1 MKAVSW
7 MPRSVRG
14 ALSWTFRP
22 EEYVLLTASPSAT
35 RATVYRRRHGCSWRG
50 FLRMFTLRRVLVSVT
65 LVPVFLL
72 LAIICQG
79 VPPNYDDIRMFQQR
93 LPQHS
98 LSVTPAHQ
106 PQYIRFPGHLW
117 GFGFNNVL
125 QEAILM
131 SYLAH
136 VSNLSFVFEDY
147 TWSHLPLPW
156 TIYDFALRPARIPLN
171 ALISGPT
178 AGGPMPSA
186 PNAPRA
192 VSAEFYA
199 HVCGGPESRRHVISS
214 LNAPNDADGV
224 VMIDWWVDQLASVQE
239 PCIEIDSSAHDVF
252 DRHFF
257 GNPRIL
263 SLWESLIKSPMLTDF
278 AWSPLVQAAVSR
290 NFALLQPESAKD
302 LYDAHSRKSLAGLVA
317 LHLRRGDYKR
327 HCPNL
332 AEWGADYMGINQH
345 QSLPDRFDRSPYVN
359 DTDARLSYYLDHCW
373 PSTEQVVERLREVR
387 NEYPGLRRV
396 YVLSNEWAWSLDGL
410 KSALEEDGW
419 DDLVSSADIVLDSEQ
434 KYVAMAVDMAIA
446 EKAEVFIGNGF
457 SSLSSNVVMLRMAK
471 GMEGQSNRF
480 L

>member
-1 MKAVSW
+1 MKTIGW
-7 MPRSVRG
+7 IPDSVRT
-14 ALSWTFRP
+14 AFSRTFRP
-22 EEYVLLTASPSAT
+22 EEYVLLTTSPSAQPRT
-35 RATVYRRRHGCSWRG
+35 TKYRRRCSCSWRT
-50 FLRMFTLRRVLVSVT
+50 FRVFTLRKVLVSVT

-79 VPPNYDDIRMFQQR
+79 IPPNYEDIRSFEHH

-98 LSVTPAHQ
+98 LSKHQ
-106 PQYIRFPGHLW
+106 PQYLRFPGHLW

-125 QEAILM
+125 QEAIMM
-131 SYLAH
+131 SYLAYT
-136 VSNLSFVFEDY
+136 SNISFVFEDY

-156 TIYDFALRPARIPLN
+156 TIYDFALRPARIPFN

-199 HVCGGPESRRHVISS
+199 QVCGGPESQKYVISS
-214 LNAPNDADGV
+214 LNAPNDADGI
-224 VMIDWWVDQLASVQE
+224 VMINWWVNQLASVQE

-252 DRHFF
+252 DRYFF

-263 SLWESLIKSPMLTDF
+263 SVWESLAKSPMLTDF
-278 AWSPLVQAAVSR
+278 AWSPLVQSAVSR
-290 NFALLQPESAKD
+290 NFALLQPESARD

-317 LHLRRGDYKR
+317 LHLRRGDYKQ

-332 AEWGADYMGINQH
+332 AKWGADYMGINQH
-345 QSLPDRFDRSPYVN
+345 PSLPDRFDRSPYVN
-359 DTDARLSYYLDHCW
+359 DTNARLSYYLDHCW
-373 PSTEQVVERLREVR
+373 PSTEQVVEKLRGIR
-387 NEYPGLRRV
+387 KEYPGLKRV

-419 DDLVSSADIVLDSEQ
+419 DDLVSSIDIVLDSEQ
-434 KYVAMAVDMAIA
+434 KHVAMAVDMAIA

-471 GMEGQSNRF
+471 GMEAESNRF